1 MGSAPVGTAL
11 FVATDL
17 DSFEVPADAPYA
29 DDVTVSGRAY
39 RRLDPPYYAWLRS
52 RMAAAKRAR
61 DARQIA
67 PAEFDTVRTAFNAVH
82 AWAVRTFGEAALVA
96 AAKALDVAAYQ
107 PPRPDDDLPPCGARL
122 TPRSP
127 APASGHVF
135 PAAGTFAFT
144 EPVTAAAVAKVDAIR
159 AQAHALGWSEAALLQ
174 NRGNLRFPYGQEYG
188 LVCHVADDVAIVA
201 VSREAITLA
210 RPRGNPLRFP
220 NPGIEQPWCRA
231 PRDPALATP
240 LGGTR

>member
-1 MGSAPVGTAL
+1 MEPSPPAPAL
-11 FVATDL
+11 YVATDL
-17 DSFEVPADAPYA
+17 DRFEFAEPHLLAA
-29 DDVTVSGRAY
+29 DVTVSGRAY
-39 RRLDPPYYAWLRS
+39 RRLDPAYYAWLRT

-61 DARQIA
+61 DAGRLP
-67 PAEFDTVRTAFNAVH
+67 PAEFEAVRTAFNTVH

-96 AAKALDVAAYQ
+96 AAKALDPAAYA
-107 PPRPDDDLPPCGARL
+107 PPRPDDDLPPCGAL
-122 TPRSP
+122 VAPRSP
-127 APASGHVF
+127 APPSGRAF

-159 AQAHALGWSEAALLQ
+159 AEALALGWSEDALYR

-220 NPGIEQPWCRA
+220 NPGIEQPWLRA